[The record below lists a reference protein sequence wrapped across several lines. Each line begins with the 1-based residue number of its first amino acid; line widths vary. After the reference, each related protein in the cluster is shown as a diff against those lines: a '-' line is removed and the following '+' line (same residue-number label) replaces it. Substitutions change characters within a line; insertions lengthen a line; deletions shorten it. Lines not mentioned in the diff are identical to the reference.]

1 MADHAAFSPDGR
13 YLATTGQ
20 DRSTRIWELRPVKP
34 AGPPLIHHDS
44 PSLSI
49 PTGISRPSWLT
60 SVVTAD
66 AFWCSGREQR
76 GCGTGKTAPC
86 CARHAI
92 WTALIKSTFATRRCT
107 HPAKYWSRRAR
118 TRRRGSG
125 MWTDAGSP
133 PSCCTT
139 KARWFLP
146 NSVPTAREWSRPA
159 RIARHGSGK
168 FPTAASW
175 QVIVMPDQVNQ
186 ARFSPDGSRVVS
198 CSADHTAAVWNAETG
213 KVVLPFFDHQES
225 VRMAAFSPDGRFIA
239 TGCGGEPPGNTGLAQ
254 IWDGATGEPATL
266 PMRHGTGIRSLEFRP
281 DGRHLITAAFRDK
294 SAKVWEISRAEGSL
308 PDLERLAG
316 VVSGF
321 VIDRQGG
328 QSPRS
333 PAEICRDHRELLA
346 GSPQVFMA
354 SGKELASWL
363 DAEGRAMENAGLLPA
378 AIACY
383 DRLLT
388 DDPSSHVFLSRR
400 GELRAWLG
408 NWREAKADMLAAVA
422 HGSDEMLTWYGA
434 ALLCLQLGETS
445 QYEKLRTDLFAR
457 FGHIQDPWRAD
468 QLAFLCTLAPDT
480 AGLMEKVLPIT
491 QRLAESRR
499 GDYDPYVTFGAALFR
514 AGHYEKAIEQFD
526 EAIRHEGDRGKPW
539 HWLFM
544 ALANYKL
551 GQRREVHKAGST
563 RPMTISET
571 HRRNPNPTVTWT
583 GRKAFDRGA
592 SPRG

>member
-1 MADHAAFSPDGR
+1 MWDWQNGTLLCEARHLDRADQVHIRHAALHPSGKILVTAGEDATARLWDVDRAGSPPLVLRHEGEVVFVEFSPDGQR
-13 YLATTGQ
+13 
-20 DRSTRIWELRPVKP
+20 
-34 AGPPLIHHDS
+34 
-44 PSLSI
+44 
-49 PTGISRPSWLT
+49 
-60 SVVTAD
+60 VVTASKD
-66 AFWCSGREQR
+66 R
-76 GCGTGKTAPC
+76 TARVWQVSDGHLV
-86 CARHAI
+86 ASYRHA
-92 WTALIKSTFATRRCT
+92 
-107 HPAKYWSRRAR
+107 
-118 TRRRGSG
+118 
-125 MWTDAGSP
+125 
-133 PSCCTT
+133 
-139 KARWFLP
+139 
-146 NSVPTAREWSRPA
+146 
-159 RIARHGSGK
+159 
-168 FPTAASW
+168 
-175 QVIVMPDQVNQ
+175 DQVHQ

-294 SAKVWEISRAEGSL
+294 SARVWEISRAEGSL

-363 DAEGRAMENAGLLPA
+363 DAEGGAMENAGLLPA

-408 NWREAKADMLAAVA
+408 
-422 HGSDEMLTWYGA
+422 
-434 ALLCLQLGETS
+434 
-445 QYEKLRTDLFAR
+445 KLEGGQGRHA
-457 FGHIQDPWRAD
+457 
-468 QLAFLCTLAPDT
+468 
-480 AGLMEKVLPIT
+480 
-491 QRLAESRR
+491 RR
-499 GDYDPYVTFGAALFR
+499 G
-514 AGHYEKAIEQFD
+514 
-526 EAIRHEGDRGKPW
+526 
-539 HWLFM
+539 
-544 ALANYKL
+544 
-551 GQRREVHKAGST
+551 
-563 RPMTISET
+563 RP
-571 HRRNPNPTVTWT
+571 RLR
-583 GRKAFDRGA
+583 
-592 SPRG
+592 